1 MIRIAINLVDPLESS
16 KVRQSEATKGVG
28 PNWLQYKN
36 GHTMTNTAASIN
48 Y

>member
-1 MIRIAINLVDPLESS
+1 MIGIAINLFDAQESS
-16 KVRQSEATKGVG
+16 KVQQSDPTKGVG
-28 PNWLQYKN
+28 PNQLWYEK